1 MVNPTIPK
9 NIDAEISLLG
19 CILID
24 GSQMLAIADE
34 LDPED
39 FYDSK
44 NKTIYTAMYNL
55 EKENKN
61 IDLTTVINE
70 LTNTGKINDAGGISY
85 VSEIATHSY
94 TTSYIDSYVD
104 IVRAASVKRK
114 TIDTLNNLLN
124 QGMDPSVAANDY
136 LNEVERSVFQL
147 SKSKKTTEFVKM
159 QQALDK
165 VRENVDFNAKNDKA
179 IVGLD
184 TGFANL
190 NAKTLG
196 FQPSQLIILAARP
209 GMGKSAFA
217 MNVAAN
223 IARLNKGGHARVAV
237 FNLEMSYDQL
247 AERMIAAEANIDS
260 KTLKSGKL
268 SVVQSKAFNAAQARL
283 GQLDIEF
290 DDSGSTTIEDIR
302 TKCRKLKASEGGLDF
317 VVIDYLQLINTS
329 ASAGKKNRSRTEEVS
344 EISRQIKLMARELD
358 IPVLALSQLSLN
370 TDEREGDKKPVMSDL
385 RESGSIEQDADIIL
399 FLYRRGRYAKTEE
412 GKNDP
417 FTELIFGKHR
427 AGQSDVSIYYNFI
440 GKYYKFEPTTNTESK
455 EDFNKE

>member
-1 MVNPTIPK
+1 
-9 NIDAEISLLG
+9 
-19 CILID
+19 
-24 GSQMLAIADE
+24 
-34 LDPED
+34 
-39 FYDSK
+39 
-44 NKTIYTAMYNL
+44 
-55 EKENKN
+55 
-61 IDLTTVINE
+61 
-70 LTNTGKINDAGGISY
+70 
-85 VSEIATHSY
+85 
-94 TTSYIDSYVD
+94 
-104 IVRAASVKRK
+104 
-114 TIDTLNNLLN
+114 
-124 QGMDPSVAANDY
+124 
-136 LNEVERSVFQL
+136 
-147 SKSKKTTEFVKM
+147 
-159 QQALDK
+159 
-165 VRENVDFNAKNDKA
+165 
-179 IVGLD
+179 
-184 TGFANL
+184 
-190 NAKTLG
+190 
-196 FQPSQLIILAARP
+196 
-209 GMGKSAFA
+209 MGKSAFA
-217 MNVAAN
+217 MNVAAK

-358 IPVLALSQLSLN
+358 IPVLALSQLSRK

-399 FLYRRGRYAKTEE
+399 FLYRRGRYAKT
-412 GKNDP
+412 